1 MQVSTCYEIK
11 CKLCEVE
18 TGPGTADNQPLAA
31 GSQPSPAVPVQI
43 VAGARRSRYVG
54 QSGTTIHRRMVS
66 HRAGLKSKSEKTI
79 QVLRKHMLDVH
90 TPQDQPEFQM
100 KVIDNAR
107 SNLKRLVKE
116 GTLIREVE
124 REDPGSLMNSKGEW
138 GRSKLVRFTASVERC

>member
-1 MQVSTCYEIK
+1 
-11 CKLCEVE
+11 
-18 TGPGTADNQPLAA
+18 
-31 GSQPSPAVPVQI
+31 
-43 VAGARRSRYVG
+43 
-54 QSGTTIHRRMVS
+54 MVS